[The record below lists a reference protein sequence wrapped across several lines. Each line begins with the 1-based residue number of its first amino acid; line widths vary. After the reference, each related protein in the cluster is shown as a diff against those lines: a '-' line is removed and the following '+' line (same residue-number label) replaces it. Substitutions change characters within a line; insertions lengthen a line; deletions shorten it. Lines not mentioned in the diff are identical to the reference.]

1 MPKSPFLDS
10 LYNIFNS
17 TKIFI
22 LKPSK
27 RMLTWLKS
35 KELFFK
41 NIINFVLY
49 TLLYGLL
56 IDFTLDELF
65 GIGFDL
71 RKIIALGL
79 VMWFIKNE
87 FVRIIREVRS

>member
-1 MPKSPFLDS
+1 MFQSPFL
-10 LYNIFNS
+10 NS
-17 TKIFI
+17 VNNVLNNVKNFI

-27 RMLTWLKS
+27 KMLIWLKS
-35 KELFFK
+35 KELLFK
-41 NIINFVLY
+41 NIINFILY
-49 TLLYGLL
+49 ILIYGFL

-65 GIGFDL
+65 GIGFDI

-79 VMWFIKNE
+79 MMWFIKNE